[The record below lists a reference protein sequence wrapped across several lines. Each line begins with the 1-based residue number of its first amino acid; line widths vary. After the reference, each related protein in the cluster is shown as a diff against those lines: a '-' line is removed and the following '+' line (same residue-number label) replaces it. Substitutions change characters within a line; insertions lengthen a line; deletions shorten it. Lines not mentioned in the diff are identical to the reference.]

1 MNNTIYLRS
10 FRIIIL
16 LDDLGYPYDY
26 MIEQRT
32 ENDKWI
38 HYTYCLTELEKE
50 LIEEMVTLKKREIID
65 TIETVSNTRM

>member
-1 MNNTIYLRS
+1 MNNTIYLRK
-10 FRIIIL
+10 FRITIL

-26 MIEQRT
+26 MIEHRI

-50 LIEEMVTLKKREIID
+50 LIEEMVTLKKREIIN
-65 TIETVSNTRM
+65 TIETR

>member
-26 MIEQRT
+26 MIEQHT

-38 HYTYCLTELEKE
+38 HYTYCLTELEK
-50 LIEEMVTLKKREIID
+50 
-65 TIETVSNTRM
+65 N